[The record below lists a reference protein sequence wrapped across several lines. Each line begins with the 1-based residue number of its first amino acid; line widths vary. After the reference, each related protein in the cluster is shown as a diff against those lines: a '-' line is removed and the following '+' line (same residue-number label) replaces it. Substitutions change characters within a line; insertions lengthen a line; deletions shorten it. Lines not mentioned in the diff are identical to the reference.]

1 MNKKS
6 IISILVVAI
15 IIIGLVAIFGG
26 NGGVGGGK
34 ATTYENSEF
43 GFSFEYPETF
53 ELGDEF
59 TPAKPVVVSGV
70 EYTIPAILNL
80 GLNDPNLENENFY
93 MLLIN
98 VPEIGFEGVSA
109 ESSDD
114 VYIGGERA
122 EMEVYENSEIQ
133 EDIIVHRF
141 AHNNGGETDDVYYF
155 VARIGQRD
163 KDAREINERMLESF
177 TFTETE

>member
-15 IIIGLVAIFGG
+15 IIIGIVALFSGD
-26 NGGVGGGK
+26 GGVGGMNFN
-34 ATTYENSEF
+34 TYENSEF
-43 GFSFEYPETF
+43 GFSFDYPETF

-93 MLLIN
+93 MLLVN
-98 VPEIGFEGVSA
+98 VPDIGFEGVSA

-133 EDIIVHRF
+133 EDIVVHRF
-141 AHNNGGETDDVYYF
+141 SHDSGGETDDVYYF

-163 KDAREINERMLESF
+163 KQARELVETMLESF
-177 TFTETE
+177 QFAE